1 MPDGAVAYGLL
12 GGLAIALLVAA
23 FTDLRHR
30 RIGNGLNLAVAL
42 AAPAYWWASGLDLT
56 GIAWQL
62 GVAALVFAVSLAL
75 FARGSMGGGDVKLLV
90 ALALW
95 LTPSHYFQLLFMMA
109 VIGGAM
115 SMFAGARN
123 LRLDPEERS
132 ARLLAVAATG
142 LWLLGSVYAVR
153 VVNGAAPFN
162 PAATAAAIAPAWFGA
177 ALVYGTLTVAFVVLV
192 AGARTIAR
200 RQRGRL
206 KVPYGLAIS
215 VAGLWVIAADIFP
228 RAAVAVATI
237 ALR

>member
-1 MPDGAVAYGLL
+1 MPDGAAAYGLL
-12 GGLAIALLVAA
+12 TALAIALLVAA

-30 RIGNGLNLAVAL
+30 QIGNGLNLAIAL
-42 AAPAYWWASGLDLT
+42 AAPAFWWASGLGLV
-56 GIAWQL
+56 GVGYQL
-62 GVAALVFAVSLAL
+62 ALAAVVFLVTLAL

-95 LTPSHYFQLLFMMA
+95 LPPLSYAQLIFMMA

-123 LRLDPEERS
+123 LALAPGERGL
-132 ARLLAVAATG
+132 RLLTI
-142 LWLLGSVYAVR
+142 
-153 VVNGAAPFN
+153 
-162 PAATAAAIAPAWFGA
+162 AATALWLFGSFYVVRVMNGANGVDFAALAAGIGPAWFGA
-177 ALVYGTLTVAFVVLV
+177 ALVYGALAVAFVTVV

-215 VAGLWVIAADIFP
+215 VAGLWVLATEFLPRFTAGAATP
-228 RAAVAVATI
+228 
-237 ALR
+237 ALG

>member
-12 GGLAIALLVAA
+12 GGLAIALLIAA

-30 RIGNGLNLAVAL
+30 QIGNGLNLAIAL
-42 AAPAYWWASGLDLT
+42 AAPAYWWASGLGLT
-56 GIAWQL
+56 GVAWQL

-95 LTPSHYFQLLFMMA
+95 LPPFNYFQLLFMMA

-115 SMFAGARN
+115 SIFAGARN
-123 LRLDPEERS
+123 LRLNLDERGP
-132 ARLLAVAATG
+132 RLLAIAATA
-142 LWLLGSVYAVR
+142 LWLLGSVYVVR
-153 VVNGAAPFN
+153 VMNGATPFD

-206 KVPYGLAIS
+206 QVPYGLAIS
-215 VAGLWVIAADIFP
+215 VAGLWVLAAEFLP
-228 RAAVAVATI
+228 RTALSVATV